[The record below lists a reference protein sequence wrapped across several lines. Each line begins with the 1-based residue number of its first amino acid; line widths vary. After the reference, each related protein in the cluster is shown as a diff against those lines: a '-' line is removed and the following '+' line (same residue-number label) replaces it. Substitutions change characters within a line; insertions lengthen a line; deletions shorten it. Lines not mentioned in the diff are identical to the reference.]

1 MRIASAP
8 RVVLVALVTLVTF
21 VILGVGVPAARAG
34 CPNTCE
40 ATAEAAVVTP
50 PLTCATFEAIP
61 QSCDCSLLLSLQNN
75 CPGAIIAS
83 DFMFG
88 SCQTSAGTGEQ
99 NCTTVAPGGRGS
111 LFLRVSVTGRK
122 DWSLHVHG
130 DDGDHTVAAAIQVTS
145 FGSGSGC
152 SYSSSRARDRGR
164 LADVMV
170 VAAAVALGIRRRARR
185 PARDRNRG

>member
-1 MRIASAP
+1 M
-8 RVVLVALVTLVTF
+8 
-21 VILGVGVPAARAG
+21 
-34 CPNTCE
+34 
-40 ATAEAAVVTP
+40 VTP

-75 CPGAIIAS
+75 CPGAIIRIRLHVWKLPNECW
-83 DFMFG
+83 D
-88 SCQTSAGTGEQ
+88 GEQ

-111 LFLRVSVTGRK
+111 LFLRVSVKGRK

-145 FGSGSGC
+145 FGSGAGC

-164 LADVMV
+164 LADVVV